1 MHNIFLRKLMALLT
15 KIEIAQSAKLKPI
28 AEIAASLGL
37 TPDDIEMYGKYKAK
51 IRPEVYQRNKDK
63 PDGKLII
70 VTAITPTKFGEGKTT
85 MSIGLAEAL
94 GKLGKKNIVVLRQP
108 SMGPVFGV
116 KGGACGAGYAQVLP
130 MEDINVHFTGDLHAI
145 TSAHDLLTSIMENHI
160 NRGNELG
167 ISLHDIMWKRV
178 IDIESRTLRKIV
190 IGIGGK
196 NNGIP
201 YESGFEITTASEI
214 AAIHAISSDFMDLK
228 RRMAEITVAYSN
240 DGAPIKAGQLQVV
253 GAMAIL
259 MKDAVKPNL
268 VQTIEGTPAIIHGG
282 PFANIAHG
290 CPSLVAIKMAQK
302 LADYVVLEPGFGAD
316 LGMEK
321 FCNIASRAG
330 DLKPSVAVIVATIK
344 ALKRH
349 GGTKYKDI
357 DKPSTENVRKG
368 LPILAKEVE
377 NARKFGLNV
386 VVCMNHFIN
395 DAKEEIDIV
404 LDWAK
409 ENKVPAAFTDTVL
422 KGGVGGIELANLV
435 LKELEKP
442 SNFHY
447 LYPLEMPVEEKIRT
461 IAKEIYGVT
470 DIRLTDDA
478 RKALKQI
485 EKLGFNKLPICM
497 AKTPLSLTDNEDL
510 QGLPPAGYILP
521 IVNLK
526 PSTGAG
532 FIVAYCGDIST
543 MPGEPTHP
551 ASEEMDIDEN
561 GIIKGLA

>member
-1 MHNIFLRKLMALLT
+1 MALPT

-28 AEIAASLGL
+28 TEIAAGLGL
-37 TPDDIEMYGKYKAK
+37 GPDDIEMYGKYKAK
-51 IRPEVYQRNKDK
+51 IRPEVYKRNLDK

-94 GKLGKKNIVVLRQP
+94 GKLGKRNIVVLRQP
-108 SMGPVFGV
+108 SLGPVFGV

-145 TSAHDLLTSIMENHI
+145 TCAHDLLTSIMENHI

-190 IGIGGK
+190 VGIGGK

-228 RRMAEITVAYSN
+228 RRMAEITVAY
-240 DGAPIKAGQLQVV
+240 DKEGKPVKAGQLQVV

-290 CPSLVAIKMAQK
+290 CPSLIAIKTAQK
-302 LADYVVLEPGFGAD
+302 LTDYVVLEPGFGAD

-321 FCNIASRAG
+321 FCNIASRVG
-330 DLKPSVAVIVATIK
+330 GLKPSVAVIVATIK

-349 GGTKYKDI
+349 GGTKYRDI
-357 DKPSTENVRKG
+357 DNPSAENVKKG

-377 NARKFGLNV
+377 NAKKFGLYP
-386 VVCMNHFIN
+386 VVCMNHFLN
-395 DAKEEIDIV
+395 DSQEEIDLV
-404 LDWAK
+404 MNWAK
-409 ENKVPAAFTDTVL
+409 ENGVPAAFTDTVL
-422 KGGVGGIELANLV
+422 KGGAGGTELANLV
-435 LKELEKP
+435 LKEFEKP
-442 SNFHY
+442 NNFHY

-461 IAKEIYGVT
+461 IAKEIYGVA

-485 EKLGFNKLPICM
+485 EKLGFDKLPICM

-532 FIVAYCGDIST
+532 FIIAYCGDIST

>member
-1 MHNIFLRKLMALLT
+1 MTLPT

-28 AEIAASLGL
+28 TEIAANLGL
-37 TPDDIEMYGKYKAK
+37 SPDDIEMYGKYKAK
-51 IRPEVYQRNKDK
+51 IRPEVYLRNKDK

-70 VTAITPTKFGEGKTT
+70 VTAVTPTKFGEGKTT

-108 SMGPVFGV
+108 SLGPVFGV

-145 TSAHDLLTSIMENHI
+145 TCAHDLLTSIMENHI

-167 ISLHDIMWKRV
+167 ISINDIMWKRV
-178 IDIESRTLRKIV
+178 IDIESRTLRKMV
-190 IGIGGK
+190 IGLGGK
-196 NNGIP
+196 NNGVP
-201 YESGFEITTASEI
+201 YESGFEITTSSEI

-228 RRMAEITVAYSN
+228 RRMGEITVAYDK
-240 DGAPIKAGQLQVV
+240 DGKPVKAGQLQVV

-290 CPSLVAIKMAQK
+290 CPSLIGIKTAQK
-302 LADYVVLEPGFGAD
+302 LTDYVVVEPGFGAD

-321 FCNIASRAG
+321 FCDIASRAG
-330 DLKPSVAVIVATIK
+330 GLKPSVAVIVATIK

-357 DKPSTENVRKG
+357 DKPSAENVKKG
-368 LPILAKEVE
+368 LPVLAKEVE
-377 NARKFGLNV
+377 NAKKFGLYP
-386 VVCMNHFIN
+386 VVCMNHFLN
-395 DAKEEIDIV
+395 DSQEEIELV
-404 LDWAK
+404 MNWAK
-409 ENKVPAAFTDTVL
+409 ENGVPAAFTDTVV
-422 KGGVGGIELANLV
+422 KGGAGGTELASLV
-435 LKELEKP
+435 LNELEKP
-442 SNFHY
+442 NNFHY
-447 LYPLEMPVEEKIRT
+447 LYQLEMPVEEKIRT

-478 RKALKQI
+478 RKALRQI
-485 EKLGFNKLPICM
+485 EKLGFDKLPICM

-532 FIVAYCGDIST
+532 FIIAYCGDIST

>member
-1 MHNIFLRKLMALLT
+1 MALPT

-94 GKLGKKNIVVLRQP
+94 GKLGKQNIVVLRQP

-178 IDIESRTLRKIV
+178 LDIESRTLRKIV

-214 AAIHAISSDFMDLK
+214 AAIHAICSDFMDLK

-240 DGAPIKAGQLQVV
+240 EGAPIKAGQLQVV

-357 DKPSTENVRKG
+357 DKPSAENVRKG

-377 NARKFGLNV
+377 NAYKFGLNV

-422 KGGVGGIELANLV
+422 KGGIGGIELANLV